1 MPICV
6 DLDAQGRVSSTVNYT
21 GGAQS
26 CDLVSLTASEAQM
39 MMSPAWDLSYENANQ
54 LIAAAVGLFLLAY
67 IFRRILKML

>member
-6 DLDAQGRVSSTVNYT
+6 DLDNQGRVQSVSTYS

-26 CDLVSLTASEAQM
+26 CDLISLSAGEAQSM
-39 MMSPAWDLSYENANQ
+39 MNPAWDLSYENANQ
-54 LIAAAVGLFLLAY
+54 LIVAAVGLFFLAY